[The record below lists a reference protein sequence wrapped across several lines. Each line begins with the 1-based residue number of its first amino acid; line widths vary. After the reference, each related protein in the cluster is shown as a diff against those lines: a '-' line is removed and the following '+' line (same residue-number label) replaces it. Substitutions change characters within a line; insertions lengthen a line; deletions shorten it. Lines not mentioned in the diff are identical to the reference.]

1 MLAIYLMQGRINLA
15 FFDQRAEKDT
25 PGRLAVQSP
34 GTLYLGVPGRRRT
47 LADAKRED
55 RADAGTAVSSL
66 VSLLLGGP
74 TMRLVIAVAG
84 IALLVVAAV
93 FLPCLLQAGEVTPA
107 SGYSLLTPIRS
118 GNLTVFPVVASK
130 SYDTAEFLT
139 LDEGLRSGDVVVT
152 EAGQARGLIRHR
164 PGEPAIIHP
173 VRGAEVN
180 QLVLVN
186 NSKRPLLLLAGEIVT
201 GGKQDRVIG
210 KDRIVPAESDPVD
223 LSVFCVEPGRW
234 VAANGKNDFGTAG
247 GVVGGLLAAPVVRS
261 KAMGAKD
268 QQQVWD
274 SVRSSQSAMAV
285 TVEATGAAPEV
296 NATTSYARVMDN
308 KEVQKQVDA
317 VAEPVQRNYE
327 SVIRQLRDKNAVGVV
342 VAVNGEIVWADIFA
356 STQLLQKYWPKLIR
370 SYATEAVVTRAK
382 GGEASLKDAQK
393 FLDNLQGR
401 HETADTEPGIYRQTE
416 ITGDGFKVFEL
427 TSLLPK
433 TGFQL
438 HVAKMAD

>member
-1 MLAIYLMQGRINLA
+1 MRLMIALVGMALLLV
-15 FFDQRAEKDT
+15 T
-25 PGRLAVQSP
+25 AVV
-34 GTLYLGVPGRRRT
+34 VPG
-47 LADAKRED
+47 
-55 RADAGTAVSSL
+55 
-66 VSLLLGGP
+66 
-74 TMRLVIAVAG
+74 
-84 IALLVVAAV
+84 
-93 FLPCLLQAGEVTPA
+93 LLQAGDLSSA
-107 SGYSLLTPIRS
+107 SGYSLLNPIRS
-118 GNLTVFPVVASK
+118 GNLTVFPVLAGK

-164 PGEPAIIHP
+164 PGDNSVIRPGP
-173 VRGAEVN
+173 TPGALVN

-234 VAANGKNDFGTAG
+234 VAANGKYGFSPVANGAP
-247 GVVGGLLAAPVVRS
+247 GLLAAPVVRS
-261 KAMGAKD
+261 KAMAAKD

-274 SVRSSQSAMAV
+274 SVRSSQRAMAE
-285 TVEATGAAPEV
+285 TVEVAGAAAAV
-296 NATTSYARVMDN
+296 NATTSYAHVMDN
-308 KEVQKQVDA
+308 QEVQKQVDA
-317 VAEPVQRNYE
+317 VAEPVRHSYE

-356 STQLLQKYWPKLIR
+356 STQLLEKYWPKLVR

-382 GGEASLKDAQK
+382 GGEASLKDAQG
-393 FLDNLQGR
+393 FLNHLEGR
-401 HETADTEPGIYRQTE
+401 HETAETEPGLYRQTE

-427 TSLLPK
+427 TSLLAK
-433 TGFQL
+433 TGFPVHL
-438 HVAKMAD
+438 AKMAD